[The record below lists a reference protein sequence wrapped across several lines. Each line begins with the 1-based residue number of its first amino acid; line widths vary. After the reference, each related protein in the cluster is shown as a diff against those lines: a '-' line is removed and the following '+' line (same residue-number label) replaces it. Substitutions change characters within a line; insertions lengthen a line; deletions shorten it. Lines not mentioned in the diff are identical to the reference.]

1 MVDSVRNAVL
11 CSRPSDPGEIVSVIP
26 DSHVDLLERP
36 LFCHLATLR
45 ADGTPHVN
53 PMWFLWDGDCLSFT
67 TSTRRAK
74 YKELV
79 DRPDAAVSINDPDA
93 PYRYLEVRGKVDRIE
108 PDPTGAFF
116 DVLAKRYGLP
126 MDGPVGDAQYR
137 VRIFIRPTHTTS
149 Q

>member
-1 MVDSVRNAVL
+1 M
-11 CSRPSDPGEIVSVIP
+11 SVIP
-26 DSHVDLLERP
+26 GSHADLLERP

-74 YKELV
+74 YRELV
-79 DRPDAAVSINDPDA
+79 DRPDAAVSINDPEA
-93 PYRYLEVRGKVDRIE
+93 PYRYLEVRGRVERIE
-108 PDPTGAFF
+108 PDTTGEFF
-116 DVLAKRYGLP
+116 DVLAKRYGLAT
-126 MDGPVGDAQYR
+126 DGPVGDAPQR
-137 VRIFIRPTHTTS
+137 VRIFLRPTHTTS

>member
-1 MVDSVRNAVL
+1 M
-11 CSRPSDPGEIVSVIP
+11 SVIP

-53 PMWFLWDGDCLSFT
+53 PMWFLWDGEHLSFT
-67 TSTRRAK
+67 TSTTRAK

-79 DRPDAAVSINDPDA
+79 ARPHAAVSINDPDA
-93 PYRYLEVRGKVDRIE
+93 PYRYLEVRGKVERIE
-108 PDPTGAFF
+108 PDTAGEFF

-126 MDGPVGDAQYR
+126 MDGPVGDAHAR
-137 VRIFIRPTHTTS
+137 VRVYVTPTHTTS